1 MRNTAVYRAFVHS
14 FDPQIVFNEINA
26 VFVNFVVASLKTF
39 TYIALLAEG
48 NILKRASRASSPR
61 PLILEESH

>member
-48 NILKRASRASSPR
+48 NILKRATRGLCRGPKF
-61 PLILEESH
+61 LEESH